1 MKAQKAKMK
10 ENEGPKGQKLKN
22 VAGPGAVKFFM
33 WNIKERSHFWQLAG
47 GTPRG
52 SPDKPK

>member
-10 ENEGPKGQKLKN
+10 GNEGPKGQNLAN

-33 WNIKERSHFWQLAG
+33 
-47 GTPRG
+47 
-52 SPDKPK
+52 